1 MTTVFDGKRI
11 ADEIRVALKKE
22 IAELSGKKITPKMVS
37 FLVGEE
43 QLGKKYLSLKKAA
56 AADIGAK
63 LEIRDFGR
71 DTKPEEI
78 IDEIQDLNI
87 DENVHGIMIQLPLPH
102 DFSEDEREQII
113 SAISKKKD
121 VDGMKKES
129 RFVAP
134 VVKAVLL
141 AIKSASQEV
150 RFEEKTLFVVN
161 GAEGFVGEK
170 ILWTLEDMGFRT
182 KGVDVTT
189 KEKEKI
195 MLKADVLI
203 SSTGKEE
210 IIGADVVKDQVVVID
225 VGAPKADV
233 KNEVKEKAAFITPVP
248 GGIGPLTI
256 AFLLENLVE
265 AAKDQG

>member
-1 MTTVFDGKRI
+1 MTTVFDGKKI
-11 ADEIRVALKKE
+11 ANEIRVALKKE
-22 IAELSGKKITPKMVS
+22 VAEISSKKITPKMAS

-43 QLGKKYLSLKKAA
+43 KLGKKFLSLKKAA
-56 AADIGAK
+56 AGDVGAK

-87 DENVHGIMIQLPLPH
+87 DKKVHGIMIQLPLPN
-102 DFSEDEREQII
+102 DFSKDEREQII
-113 SAISKKKD
+113 SAISKQKD

-150 RFEEKTLFVVN
+150 KLEEKTLFVVN

-182 KGVDVTT
+182 KGVEVATR
-189 KEKEKI
+189 EKEKI
-195 MLKADVLI
+195 ISKADVLI

-210 IIGADVVKDQVVVID
+210 IIGADGVKDGVVVID
-225 VGAPKADV
+225 VGAPKPEI
-233 KNEVKEKAAFITPVP
+233 KNEVKQKAAFFTPVP

-265 AAKDQG
+265 AAKDRG